1 MNDRD
6 PVMVD
11 LDRYLTETEEGYVDP
26 FEAKRE
32 YDEYVAD
39 SVEDPYALYED

>member
-1 MNDRD
+1 MYGKD

-11 LDRYLTETEEGYVDP
+11 LDRYLTTLEEDYVDP

-32 YDEYVAD
+32 YDEWRAD
-39 SVEDPYALYED
+39 NEPDVYED

>member
-11 LDRYLTETEEGYVDP
+11 LDRYLTRTEEDYVDP

-32 YDEYVAD
+32 YDEWRAD
-39 SVEDPYALYED
+39 NEPDHYED